1 MSNKRKAAKRT
12 RRTRQPREVEL
23 VCRTF
28 RRVAGGVEIQGHIL
42 NEAQVAQYT
51 EHAEQRLRYFTAHT
65 SHNYGETLDL
75 AHHDALVH
83 VLMATAP
90 ALKAQERILRLCGG
104 ELLTATGSM
113 RDLYYNLHS
122 PANKAAGI
130 MLRSLVEKM
139 QRRLAQLHHLAES
152 LILQES
158 TKLQDWTARE
168 VEYQRL
174 GEDSSSR
181 EKAEAQS

>member
-12 RRTRQPREVEL
+12 RRPRRAPREMEIVG
-23 VCRTF
+23 RTF
-28 RRVAGGVEIQGHIL
+28 RRVAGGVEIQGHVL
-42 NEAQVAQYT
+42 NEDQVAQYT
-51 EHAEQRLRYFTAHT
+51 EHAEQRLRYFTDQT
-65 SHNYGETLDL
+65 SHTYGETLDL
-75 AHHDALVH
+75 AHNDALVH
-83 VLMATAP
+83 TLMATAP
-90 ALKAQERILRLCGG
+90 ALKAQERILRLCSG

-152 LILQES
+152 LILQEA

-168 VEYQRL
+168 VEYHRL
-174 GEDSSSR
+174 GE
-181 EKAEAQS
+181 EPAAT